1 MGVQVENLENN
12 MAKLTIEVAAEKVEK
27 AIQGAYLKQRDRIRV
42 PGFRKGKVPRKMIE
56 KMYGEAIFYEEAAN
70 TLIMENYTEA
80 AEESGIEIVSR
91 PVVDIVTLKGG
102 EPFVFTAEVAVKPDI
117 ELGNYRGVKV
127 TKVDTTVSEEEL
139 LREVK
144 AECEKNARSITV
156 EDRAVE
162 DGDTVIIDYEGFAD
176 GVAFD
181 GGKGEGQS
189 LKIGSHSFIDTFEEQ
204 LIGKNAGDEV
214 EVCVTFP
221 EKYHAKEL
229 AGRPAVFQVKIHEIR
244 ATQTPELDEDFAQDA
259 GFDTVDEYKEDLRK
273 NLEERKK
280 EQAKRE
286 QEDEAL
292 GKIIEDSKI
301 ELPEPMIETQCEE
314 MINESARRMAGSGLA
329 FEQYLQFS
337 GLTVEQLKDQ
347 VRPEAITR
355 IKSRLVLEKIAK
367 TENIEVTDADI
378 EEEIQKMAE
387 NYHLDAEKLKA
398 TMGEREKKGL
408 TQDIAVEKAVNL
420 VMEHVEEVEK
430 AKKEQEAEENA
441 VSE

>member
-27 AIQGAYLKQRDRIRV
+27 AIQGAYLKQRDRIRI

-301 ELPEPMIETQCEE
+301 ELQEPMIETQ
-314 MINESARRMAGSGLA
+314 
-329 FEQYLQFS
+329 
-337 GLTVEQLKDQ
+337 
-347 VRPEAITR
+347 
-355 IKSRLVLEKIAK
+355 
-367 TENIEVTDADI
+367 
-378 EEEIQKMAE
+378 
-387 NYHLDAEKLKA
+387 
-398 TMGEREKKGL
+398 
-408 TQDIAVEKAVNL
+408 
-420 VMEHVEEVEK
+420 
-430 AKKEQEAEENA
+430 
-441 VSE
+441 